1 VTVVSPEAASASPM
15 QPLAR
20 RLLQIPDAIKFQESL
35 FALPFA
41 YTGMVLA
48 ADGLPTWAQ
57 FIWITLAMVGGRTL
71 GMAANRVIDRH
82 IDAVNPRAASRHLPA
97 GLLRAAD
104 MTALAMAGLALM
116 LVAAWQLN
124 GLALALAPVAAAYL
138 LLYPFTKRFTF
149 LANPML
155 GWALAIAPSAA
166 WIGVRGTLG
175 WEPVM
180 LSAGVALW
188 AGSFDI
194 IYHTQDFEF
203 QKAHGLHSVAEQ
215 FGVRPAFYIARVMDV
230 AAAGIL
236 LGLGLG
242 MGLAWPF
249 YIGLAAAIVGLAYK
263 HRLVSP
269 DDMSRMGMA
278 FFRINAYVS
287 GAVFAGAL
295 VAVLI

>member
-1 VTVVSPEAASASPM
+1 M
-15 QPLAR
+15 
-20 RLLQIPDAIKFQESL
+20 PDL
-35 FALPFA
+35 RPFA
-41 YTGMVLA
+41 
-48 ADGLPTWAQ
+48 D
-57 FIWITLAMVGGRTL
+57 L
-71 GMAANRVIDRH
+71 GPPVDVA
-82 IDAVNPRAASRHLPA
+82 
-97 GLLRAAD
+97 
-104 MTALAMAGLALM
+104 ALAFAGLAVL
-116 LVAAWQLN
+116 LVAAWRLN

-138 LLYPFTKRFTF
+138 VLYPYTKRFTF

-166 WIGVRGTLG
+166 WIGVRGSLS

-180 LSAGVALW
+180 LSIGVALW

-203 QKAHGLHSVAEQ
+203 QKSHGLHSIAER
-215 FGVRPAFYIARVMDV
+215 FGVRSAFNIARSMDI
-230 AAAGIL
+230 AAAGVL

-249 YIGLAAAIVGLAYK
+249 YIGLAAAVVGLAYK
-263 HRLVSP
+263 HSLVSP
-269 DDMSRMGMA
+269 GDLSRMGVA

-287 GAVFAGAL
+287 GAVFTGTL

>member
-1 VTVVSPEAASASPM
+1 MTAVAPDASLPAP
-15 QPLAR
+15 PLVR

-57 FIWITLAMVGGRTL
+57 FAWITVAMVGGRTL
-71 GMAANRVIDRH
+71 GMAANRLIDRH
-82 IDAVNPRAASRHLPA
+82 IDAANPRSAGRHLPA
-97 GLLRAAD
+97 GLLSAAD
-104 MTALAMAGLALM
+104 MAALAALGLALL
-116 LVAAWQLN
+116 LVAAWRLN
-124 GLALALAPVAAAYL
+124 GLTLALAPVAAAYL
-138 LLYPFTKRFTF
+138 VLYPYTKRFTF

-166 WIGVRGTLG
+166 WIGVKGSLS
-175 WEPVM
+175 WEPVL
-180 LSAGVALW
+180 LSIGVALW

-203 QKAHGLHSVAEQ
+203 QKSHGLHSIAER
-215 FGVRPAFYIARVMDV
+215 FGVRSAFNVARTMDIV
-230 AAAGIL
+230 AAGVL

-242 MGLAWPF
+242 MGLSWPF
-249 YIGLAAAIVGLAYK
+249 YIGLAVAVVGLAYK
-263 HRLVSP
+263 HSLVSP
-269 DDMSRMGMA
+269 GDISRMDIA

-287 GAVFAGAL
+287 GAVFFGTLA
-295 VAVLI
+295 AVLIQ